1 MSTEHE
7 QQYQQQEN
15 QQSPPGQQYRAGV
28 SGTPYRVPGGPGEGR
43 QKSPMLATLLSLF
56 PGLGQVYTGYYHTGF
71 MFALT
76 VTGIIFILNTSAG
89 NFLAPFLGPFM
100 AFFWIFNMIDANRRA
115 QHYNR
120 VLSGMAVEEIP
131 EDFQT
136 AGGKGSMPAGI
147 ALVVIGTL
155 IVLDLNFG
163 VSLSWLKDW
172 WPLGLIG
179 LGGWLI
185 LKARRE
191 S

>member
-1 MSTEHE
+1 
-7 QQYQQQEN
+7 
-15 QQSPPGQQYRAGV
+15 
-28 SGTPYRVPGGPGEGR
+28 
-43 QKSPMLATLLSLF
+43 
-56 PGLGQVYTGYYHTGF
+56 